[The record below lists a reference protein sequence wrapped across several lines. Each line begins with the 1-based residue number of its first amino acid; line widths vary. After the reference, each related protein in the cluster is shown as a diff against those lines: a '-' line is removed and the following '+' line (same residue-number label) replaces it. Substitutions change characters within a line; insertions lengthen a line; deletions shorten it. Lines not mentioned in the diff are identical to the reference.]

1 MTEPTVR
8 LNDHPLPCPAGL
20 TLAALLQREGLA
32 PERVAT
38 AVNARFVPRA
48 AREATLLHPG
58 DAVSTF
64 EAIVGG

>member
-1 MTEPTVR
+1 MPDAFVR
-8 LNDHPLPCPAGL
+8 LNDRPLPCPEGL

-38 AVNARFVPRA
+38 AVNARFVPRT
-48 AREATLLHPG
+48 ARAQTLLQAG
-58 DAVSTF
+58 DEVSTF